1 MDQQIMD
8 MAIAQSLLSI
18 EKALDDEMDKM
29 DNMAEDDINTIRK
42 NRMAQMKQEAEQR
55 QVNVSN
61 GHGSLTQITEQ
72 KEFFDAAKKS
82 DKLIVVFSRNS
93 NEHAKMLLE
102 HMKKLASTHLEA
114 RFIYIEA
121 ENAPFLTDRFNI
133 FMLPTIV
140 CIADNQVKTQ
150 HNGLNDLDGSGK
162 YTTGMLEYLLGAAD
176 GMLDDWPIYEQELR
190 DAEDE
195 ELFDDDD

>member
-1 MDQQIMD
+1 MD

-29 DNMAEDDINTIRK
+29 ENLGEDDINSIRK
-42 NRMAQMKQEAEQR
+42 NRMAQMKAEAEQT
-55 QVNVSN
+55 QHNKMN
-61 GHGSLTQITEQ
+61 GHGSLTAITDQ
-72 KEFFDAAKKS
+72 KEFFNAAKVSNKMIVIFTRKS
-82 DKLIVVFSRNS
+82 NP
-93 NEHAKMLLE
+93 HAQELLQHCE
-102 HMKKLASTHLEA
+102 ILCKKHLEA
-114 RFIYIEA
+114 RFVYIEA

-133 FMLPTIV
+133 FMLPTII
-140 CIADNQVKTQ
+140 CIDDNKVKTQ

-195 ELFDDDD
+195 ELFDDDED

>member
-1 MDQQIMD
+1 MD

-29 DNMAEDDINTIRK
+29 ENLGEDDINMIRK
-42 NRMAQMKQEAEQR
+42 SRMAQMKAESEQR
-55 QVNVSN
+55 QMNKAN
-61 GHGSLTQITEQ
+61 GHGRLTEITDQ
-72 KEFFDAAKKS
+72 KEFFDAAKHSKRM
-82 DKLIVVFSRNS
+82 IVVFSRNS
-93 NEHAKMLLE
+93 NPHAKQLLDHCKVLCE
-102 HMKKLASTHLEA
+102 RHLET
-114 RFIYIEA
+114 RFLFLEA
-121 ENAPFLTDRFNI
+121 EKAPFLTDRFNI

-140 CIADNQVKTQ
+140 CIEDNKVKTQ

-176 GMLDDWPIYEQELR
+176 GMLDDWPLYEQELR

-195 ELFDDDD
+195 ELFDDDDD